1 MTAARRAQAGSA
13 TAELI
18 VVMPLLLLIL
28 TATIEVGRFADYA
41 IKLGNAARA
50 GVQFGAQ
57 NISNASQAAAIQSA
71 ARADAQNP
79 SLNVTPTL
87 YCICADGSASQC
99 LQGDCP
105 TSHRLAYVQVVVSGK
120 VDSLTNFALL
130 PAALRSLTIQRSAL
144 MRVAGE

>member
-57 NISNASQAAAIQSA
+57 NISSAVQVAAIQSA

-79 SLNVTPTL
+79 SLNVTSTL
-87 YCICADGSASQC
+87 SCICADGSASQ
-99 LQGDCP
+99 
-105 TSHRLAYVQVVVSGK
+105 
-120 VDSLTNFALL
+120 VDS
-130 PAALRSLTIQRSAL
+130 SS
-144 MRVAGE
+144 